1 MSIENSELK
10 NLNSAWSISTKYF
23 FASKNKCFFTQ
34 NHDFVLGSSVID
46 TTSCS
51 AVDGSDDE
59 VTCSTVAGAATDG
72 TTATVTITMP
82 SYAGFSLLNCFDS
95 VTAQTTFCSTPGIQC
110 KWDGFRHGVDTEITE
125 SDFFDRMCSTFPYDL
140 PITSSSCD
148 SAYVADTFREL
159 TMTFSKSVKVS
170 SVELYNNG
178 DLSYSG
184 DASGMWVIADCHDCY
199 RTNTFAQ
206 QISKAETKMIVQF
219 GHLGHECKDR
229 TATTVSDADMY
240 TYGSCTTCS
249 TGYMTDGSTNHC
261 RQCDRGYK
269 VTAGTPGDTDDVG
282 CSIFSNA
289 DADKCIAENGYV
301 PGTGAACTLCSTSL
315 SNCYTC
321 SADSST
327 CTNCFY
333 PYTLDADTGKCVCSA
348 PHAEVMGVCEQC
360 TLPNCGQCSDQQ
372 SSSATVSARYIKL
385 YNFGDRSGGDFGHNI
400 EEIIVRTALGEQN
413 FLTKSDWSPGRIC
426 HGGFEWDLYP
436 YDSSLCF
443 PDTLADGSVSEN
455 QYELRK
461 LCDGNGDTGQSF
473 KPSVSA
479 YISGGGSAQV
489 PWIEIDLGS
498 SVNIAEIAIKNTD
511 DSETKSWI
519 VDGTIEAHS
528 GINSFW
534 SATFDGENDWYV
546 EEKFHKDNF
555 RVLREM
561 RILAKIRMGILD
573 FVGDV
578 VNFMAI

>member
-95 VTAQTTFCSTPGIQC
+95 VTAQTTFCRSPGIQC
-110 KWDGFRHGVDTEITE
+110 AWDGFRHGVGFVDTEITE

-229 TATTVSDADMY
+229 TATTVSADDMY

-372 SSSATVSARYIKL
+372 SSSATVVSARYIKL
-385 YNFGDRSGGDFGHNI
+385 YNFGDHSGNSYGHSI
-400 EEIIVRTALGEQN
+400 GEIILRSAQGGQN
-413 FLTKSDWSPGRIC
+413 LLQAGGSWKIC
-426 HGGFEWDLYP
+426 YGQ
-436 YDSSLCF
+436 DSSTPEAD
-443 PDTLADGSVSEN
+443 PDSWCMPDLDTDDPDVLDRQADLLN
-455 QYELRK
+455 LY
-461 LCDGNGDTGQSF
+461 DANGDTGAGGWTTSF
-473 KPSVSA
+473 QPVKFGAAGFVD
-479 YISGGGSAQV
+479 
-489 PWIEIDLGS
+489 PWIEIDLGAPTT
-498 SVNIAEIAIKNTD
+498 IAEIVILNSPTNAF
-511 DSETKSWI
+511 KSWI
-519 VDGTIEAHS
+519 VDGTIEVRNPADS
-528 GINSFW
+528 TVW
-534 SATFDGENDWYV
+534 SATFDGEKDWYA
-546 EEKFHKDNF
+546 FYPRDT
-555 RVLREM
+555 
-561 RILAKIRMGILD
+561 LAVALSG
-573 FVGDV
+573 
-578 VNFMAI
+578 